1 MILTGQRDL
10 VAAFVA
16 SRIRDT
22 YTSPQRDFEAIGV
35 VRDGKL
41 IGGVVYSNYHEIAP
55 SQHDIMLTSAGDPGW
70 LTRGA
75 IKVLIG
81 YPFEQLAC
89 IRLTSIISKAN
100 KPARELNERLGFKL
114 EGKIRHGRGIGKDCL
129 VYGLLK
135 EDANKWLK

>member
-1 MILTGQRDL
+1 MILTGHRDA
-10 VAAFVA
+10 VAAWVA
-16 SRIRDT
+16 ARIKDL
-22 YTSPQRDFEAIGV
+22 YTPPTRDFEAIGV
-35 VRDGKL
+35 TRDGKL

-55 SQHDIMLTSAGDPGW
+55 GQHDIMLTSAGDPGW

-81 YPFEQLAC
+81 YPFDQLAC

-100 KPARELNERLGFKL
+100 KPARVLNERLGFKL

-129 VYGLLK
+129 VYGLLRQ
-135 EDANKWLK
+135 DAERWIR